1 MAKPKVW
8 WIEMRKEVWM
18 LAAIIMLGIAIR
30 LVVMSTLSVY
40 NPPIDAF
47 IVDKESANVIL
58 HLQNPYT
65 YSFPV
70 HDYYLNIFAYLPM
83 VPIYYAPFYVLGDFR
98 YGSIFADVLIMLA
111 AFWIAKSYNRG
122 LAFYA
127 PLAYA
132 LLPPSIWLSS
142 IAGTNIM
149 VGTAFLMLFFAAL
162 LQKKYGVAAIFLGLG
177 VASNQMVALL
187 LPLFAFY
194 YWNAHKLS
202 RFTLSLLVSTIII
215 LPFYLSNPSKF
226 IYDVVEFQFLRPAQ
240 LNGSYSL
247 YHILNT
253 GFGIHLS
260 FYIRAT
266 LFVVPFVLLAFWS
279 RRKPNLLLISAG
291 LLLFLE
297 AFVLPING
305 FWTYFLPSL
314 TILCAFIPA
323 AFERAIHK
331 IKQQPSC
338 GDSESLNSTN

>member
-1 MAKPKVW
+1 
-8 WIEMRKEVWM
+8 MRKEVWI
-18 LAAIIMLGIAIR
+18 LAAIIVVGIVIR
-30 LVVMSTLSVY
+30 LVVMFSLSVY

-111 AFWIAKSYNRG
+111 VFWIAKSYNRG

-162 LQKKYGVAAIFLGLG
+162 LQKKYGVAAVFLGLG
-177 VASNQMVALL
+177 VAANQMVALM

-194 YWNAHKLS
+194 YWSVHKLS
-202 RFTLSLLVSTIII
+202 RFTLSLLVSATII
-215 LPFYLSNPSKF
+215 LPFFLSSPSSF

-247 YHILNT
+247 YHILNSV
-253 GFGIHLS
+253 FGIQLN
-260 FYIRAT
+260 FYIRTT
-266 LFVVPFVLLAFWS
+266 LFAVPFIISAFWS
-279 RRKPNLLLISAG
+279 RCKPNLLLISAG

-314 TILCAFIPA
+314 AILCVFIPA
-323 AFERAIHK
+323 SVDKITQK
-331 IKQQPSC
+331 IKQQSSY
-338 GDSESLNSTN
+338 GDSRALN

>member
-1 MAKPKVW
+1 
-8 WIEMRKEVWM
+8 MRKDVWI
-18 LAAIIMLGIAIR
+18 LVAIIMLGIVIR
-30 LVVMSTLSVY
+30 FVVLLSLSVY

-47 IVDKESANVIL
+47 IVNKESANIIL

-70 HDYYLNIFAYLPM
+70 HDYYLNTFAYLPL
-83 VPIYYAPFYVLGDFR
+83 VPIYYAPFFVLGDFR

-122 LAFYA
+122 LAFLA

-132 LLPPSIWLSS
+132 LMPPSVWLSS

-149 VGTAFLMLFFAAL
+149 VGTAFLMLSFAAL
-162 LQKKYGVAAIFLGLG
+162 LQKKYEVAAVFLGLG
-177 VASNQMVALL
+177 VAANQMVALMS
-187 LPLFAFY
+187 PLFAFY
-194 YWNAHKLS
+194 YWRARKLS
-202 RFTLSLLVSTIII
+202 RFTLSLLVSATVI
-215 LPFYLSNPSKF
+215 LPFFLSSPSNF

-240 LNGSYSL
+240 LDGFYSL
-247 YHILNT
+247 YQIFNS
-253 GFGIHLS
+253 GFGIQLS

-266 LFVVPFVLLAFWS
+266 LFAVPFVLLTFWS

-305 FWTYFLPSL
+305 FWTYFLPSIA
-314 TILCAFIPA
+314 ILCVFIPA
-323 AFERAIHK
+323 AFERANQK
-331 IKQQPSC
+331 IKQQPSYD
-338 GDSESLNSTN
+338 DSKALNSTN

>member
-1 MAKPKVW
+1 
-8 WIEMRKEVWM
+8 MRKEVWI
-18 LAAIIMLGIAIR
+18 LAAIIMLGIVIR
-30 LVVMSTLSVY
+30 LVVMLSLSIY

-65 YSFPV
+65 YAFSV
-70 HDYYLNIFAYLPM
+70 HDYYLNTFAYLPM

-111 AFWIAKSYNRG
+111 AFWIAKSYNRS
-122 LAFYA
+122 LAFCA

-162 LQKKYGVAAIFLGLG
+162 LQKKYGIAAVFLGLG
-177 VASNQMVALL
+177 VAANQMVALT

-194 YWNAHKLS
+194 YWRSHKLS
-202 RFTLSLLVSTIII
+202 RFTLTLLVSTIII
-215 LPFYLSNPSKF
+215 LPFFLSSPSKF

-240 LNGSYSL
+240 LDGFYSL
-247 YHILNT
+247 YYIFNS
-253 GFGIHLS
+253 GFGTQLS

-266 LFVVPFVLLAFWS
+266 LFAFPFVLLAFWS
-279 RRKPNLLLISAG
+279 RCKPNLLLISAG
-291 LLLFLE
+291 LLLFLA

-305 FWTYFLPSL
+305 FWTYFLPSIA
-314 TILCAFIPA
+314 ILCALIPA
-323 AFERAIHK
+323 AFKRAIQK

-338 GDSESLNSTN
+338 DDSKALNSPN

>member
-1 MAKPKVW
+1 MAKPIAG

-30 LVVMSTLSVY
+30 LVVMYTLSVY

-70 HDYYLNIFAYLPM
+70 HDYYLNVFAYLPM
-83 VPIYYAPFYVLGDFR
+83 VPIYYVPFYVLGDFR
-98 YGSIFADVLIMLA
+98 FGSIFADVLIILA
-111 AFWIAKSYNRG
+111 AYWIAKSYNRG
-122 LAFYA
+122 FAFYA

-162 LQKKYGVAAIFLGLG
+162 LQKKYGVAAVFLGLG
-177 VASNQMVALL
+177 VAANQMVALM

-194 YWNAHKLS
+194 YWREHKVS
-202 RFTLSLLVSTIII
+202 RFTLSLLVSATII
-215 LPFYLSNPSKF
+215 LPFYLSSPSNF

-240 LNGSYSL
+240 SNGSYSL
-247 YHILNT
+247 YHILNS
-253 GFGIHLS
+253 GFGIQLS

-266 LFVVPFVLLAFWS
+266 LFAVPFILSAFWS

-314 TILCAFIPA
+314 AILCAFIPA
-323 AFERAIHK
+323 AVERVMQK
-331 IKQQPSC
+331 ITRHPSY
-338 GDSESLNSTN
+338 SNSKL